1 MCGIFGYYNYSVT
14 KDLRAI
20 LDILFTGLR
29 RLEYRGYDSAGIC
42 VDSIDAPSRQRTSS
56 FDGTANG
63 GAHTETNGH
72 NVEECSSPVI
82 VKSVGKIENLEKLTE
97 EYLQQHSVDTGKIYK
112 HHVAISHTRWATH
125 GTPSTTN
132 SHPHVSDPTADF
144 AVVHNGIITN
154 YKALKDILVRAQH
167 FQACPAEPALE
178 RQHMQ
183 CLGHQPCHAVAQSS
197 CSSACGIACISA
209 VVGSHA

>member
-1 MCGIFGYYNYSVT
+1 MCGIFGYYNYSVSR
-14 KDLRAI
+14 DLRAI

-42 VDSIDAPSRQRTSS
+42 VDSVDAPSRQRTSS
-56 FDGTANG
+56 CDGSANG
-63 GAHTETNGH
+63 AVHEANGH
-72 NVEECSSPVI
+72 RAEDGSSPLI

-97 EYLQQHSVDTGKIYK
+97 EYLQQHSVDTEKVYK

-125 GTPSTTN
+125 GPPSVTN

-154 YKALKDILVRAQH
+154 YKALKDILVRWY
-167 FQACPAEPALE
+167 AL
-178 RQHMQ
+178 
-183 CLGHQPCHAVAQSS
+183 
-197 CSSACGIACISA
+197 
-209 VVGSHA
+209 